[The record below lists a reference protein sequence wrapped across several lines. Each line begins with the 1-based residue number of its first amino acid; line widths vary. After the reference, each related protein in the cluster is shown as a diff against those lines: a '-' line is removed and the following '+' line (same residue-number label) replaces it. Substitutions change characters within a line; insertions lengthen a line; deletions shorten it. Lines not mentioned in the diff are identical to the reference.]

1 LKTFYCIHCRV
12 ERPIEKKLL
21 IGRNVRCTVCEAGR
35 QHFKRTGKYTGAP
48 YGRAVGHKQDSWE
61 AENPL
66 PDFIIESHRESL
78 GD

>member
-48 YGRAVGHKQDSWE
+48 SGRAVGHKQDTWSE
-61 AENPL
+61 DAL
-66 PDFIIESHRESL
+66 PQHIIESYTESL
-78 GD
+78 AD